1 MLIFTKF
8 MGKILKKLK
17 GDYFFYSANR
27 LKDGK
32 VVFLSIKKNKTIW
45 QEVCANALKMKRSEI
60 ELYESKVIT
69 DEKNCIIVGPYLVE
83 VTVNGEIIKLRE
95 KIRSNGLNISYK
107 NNV

>member
-1 MLIFTKF
+1 
-8 MGKILKKLK
+8 
-17 GDYFFYSANR
+17 SANR

-45 QEVCANALKMKRSEI
+45 QEASDNAIKIKRNEI
-60 ELYESKVIT
+60 QLYESKVTT

-95 KIRSNGLNISYK
+95 KIRSNGLNINYRD
-107 NNV
+107 NV

>member
-1 MLIFTKF
+1 
-8 MGKILKKLK
+8 
-17 GDYFFYSANR
+17 
-27 LKDGK
+27 
-32 VVFLSIKKNKTIW
+32 
-45 QEVCANALKMKRSEI
+45 MKRSEI

-69 DEKNCIIVGPYLVE
+69 DEKNCIIVGHYLVE